1 MHPYLRVVSGSR
13 FLLLVLATSA
23 SSAQETLLSWV
34 GGANSCYGTDG
45 EQLGKSVADAGDLT
59 GDGVPDVLLG
69 APGADGW
76 GLCSGWARVYSGAGR
91 ALVLDLDGGPNSGG
105 YGIAVDGLGDLDGD
119 GAGDFAV
126 GGSSFVVPGFGQP
139 GRVYVYSAA
148 GTGWRSNLPV
158 AGSLSSLVAAVPRVE
173 RSVADPVG
181 STPDSEVICK
191 TTGRETLRNARE
203 LTAGVGHDSMAV
215 CLITGRETLRR
226 MRASSEEL
234 AVLPPVDPSEC
245 RATVYG
251 SGSGISDL
259 GILTALITGRETTR
273 PALGLYRT

>member
-1 MHPYLRVVSGSR
+1 MKLQRTALAV
-13 FLLLVLATSA
+13 VLASILA
-23 SSAQETLLSWV
+23 LSAQSQIHRVT
-34 GGANSCYGTDG
+34 G
-45 EQLGKSVADAGDLT
+45 EH
-59 GDGVPDVLLG
+59 GDGI
-69 APGADGW
+69 
-76 GLCSGWARVYSGAGR
+76 GR
-91 ALVLDLDGGPNSGG
+91 MMR
-105 YGIAVDGLGDLDGD
+105 
-119 GAGDFAV
+119 GAGDESPPRAPIAGAERVVRQLPTRERAGAYGPADAEELGAALPLDHSATAALFA
-126 GGSSFVVPGFGQP
+126 
-139 GRVYVYSAA
+139 GRDLEHSAA